1 MSGTSDL
8 PTQPSGHSG
17 PGMPKA
23 CFAEQSE
30 IELLRRRANALSR
43 SLPASA
49 ERAA

>member
-1 MSGTSDL
+1 MSSASNL
-8 PTQPSGHSG
+8 PTLGTFRLGIPTT
-17 PGMPKA
+17 

-30 IELLRRRANALSR
+30 IEPLRRRANTLSR